1 MSFREKLS
9 EWSGPIT
16 ALVAVAALGV
26 TGGYYTANS
35 ENAALTRDLSLAT
48 NGRGLAETIETIEQ
62 LSDAAN
68 NVFRFE
74 QHAQE
79 IAKMQEQI
87 DALEE
92 EAKTSQEQLANAV
105 LALQGVQNRPSEA
118 EVEVRE
124 LEEELQEK
132 VSLREE
138 FVLKEHTSRSFF
150 DSTQTVG
157 LDDVYT
163 NFVSANT
170 PAGGSNLSTGE
181 VQKWRTAHT
190 LCNLTLTSM
199 DAEEKQASFLLVCS

>member
-35 ENAALTRDLSLAT
+35 ENAALTRDLNLAN
-48 NGRGLAETIETIEQ
+48 NGRGLAESIETIEQ

-79 IAKMQEQI
+79 IAEMQKQI

-92 EAKTSQEQLANAV
+92 ESKISQEQSANAV
-105 LALQGVQNRPSEA
+105 LALQEVQNRLAEA
-118 EVEVRE
+118 EVQVRE

-132 VSLREE
+132 LSLREE
-138 FVLKEHTSRSFF
+138 FVLKEQTSRSFF
-150 DSTQTVG
+150 ESTQTVG
-157 LDDVYT
+157 LDAVYT

-170 PAGGSNLSTGE
+170 PGGQDNLSTGE
-181 VQKWRTAHT
+181 VQTWRTAHT
-190 LCNLTLTSM
+190 LCKLTLTSM
-199 DAEEKQASFLLVCS
+199 DAEENQASFLLVCS

>member
-1 MSFREKLS
+1 MSFKEKLS

-16 ALVAVAALGV
+16 ALAAVAALGA

-35 ENAALTRDLSLAT
+35 ENAALTRDLNLAT
-48 NGRGLAETIETIEQ
+48 NGRGLAESIETIEQ

-79 IAKMQEQI
+79 IAEMQKQI

-92 EAKTSQEQLANAV
+92 EVKTSQIQSINTA
-105 LALQGVQNRPSEA
+105 LALKAAQSRLSKT
-118 EVEVRE
+118 EVEVHE
-124 LEEELQEK
+124 LEEELREK
-132 VSLREE
+132 MSLREE
-138 FVLKEHTSRSFF
+138 FVLKEQSSRSFF
-150 DSTQTVG
+150 ESTQTVG
-157 LDDVYT
+157 LATVYT

-170 PAGGSNLSTGE
+170 PAGQDHLATGE
-181 VQKWRTAHT
+181 VQTWRTAHT

-199 DAEEKQASFLLVCS
+199 DAEEKQASFLLVCA